1 MEPLFVV
8 AKKIGSP
15 DKNDLPFHSIF
26 FWVWLWPLQNF

>member
-15 DKNDLPFHSIF
+15 DKNDLPFHSKF
-26 FWVWLWPLQNF
+26 FWV